1 MTETASNFVGSIPEN
16 YDTRLGPNI
25 FVDYAADIAARVAGC
40 NPSSVIELAAGTGI
54 VSRELRS
61 ALPDSTHLTVTDLN
75 APMLELAKAKFAS
88 GEQAEFQPANAQ
100 ELPFDDNSFDVAI
113 CQFGLMFFPDK
124 QASFAEVARVLKPG
138 GTYLFNTWGTLH
150 ENPFSEIADG
160 VAREAFPYDPPMFY
174 KVPFSYHD
182 AQAVQSDMKAGG
194 LTETSHEQVNIEKTI
209 VDIAEFSKG
218 LVFGNP
224 LIDEIENRGGAS
236 ADDIADQIERQMS
249 KAFGTDPSVMPLV
262 AHVFSGKAP

>member
-1 MTETASNFVGSIPEN
+1 MSNTASEFVGNIPEN
-16 YDTRLGPNI
+16 YDQRLGPNI
-25 FVDYAADIAARVAGC
+25 FVDYADDIVRRVVGG
-40 NPSSVIELAAGTGI
+40 NPSAVLEIAAGTGI
-54 VSRELRS
+54 VSRRLRD
-61 ALPDSTHLTVTDLN
+61 ALPASASLSVTDLN
-75 APMLELAKAKFAS
+75 GPMLEIAKSKFSDDENAT
-88 GEQAEFQPANAQ
+88 FQSADALS
-100 ELPFDDNSFDVAI
+100 LPFDDNSFDAAI

-160 VAREAFPYDPPMFY
+160 VAREAFPDDPPMFY

-182 AQAVQSDMKAGG
+182 AQAVQSDMHVGG
-194 LTETSHEQVNIEKTI
+194 LTDTRHEQVNIEKTI
-209 VDIAEFSKG
+209 ADITEFSKG

-224 LIDEIENRGGAS
+224 LIGEIESRGGVTADEIAN
-236 ADDIADQIERQMS
+236 QIERQMS

-262 AHVFSGKAP
+262 AHVFSGKVP